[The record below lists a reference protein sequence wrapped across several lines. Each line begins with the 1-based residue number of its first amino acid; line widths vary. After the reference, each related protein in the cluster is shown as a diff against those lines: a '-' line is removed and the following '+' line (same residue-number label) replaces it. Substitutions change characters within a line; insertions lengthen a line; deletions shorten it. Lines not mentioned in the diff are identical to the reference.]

1 MKIDFQAAL
10 PEAALFRRQ
19 VRLELPEGA
28 VVLDALSL
36 YARKYNAPGILRNTG
51 GIAVVVNGARGSLR
65 QALREGDRLRVF
77 RPRIRG

>member
-10 PEAALFRRQ
+10 PEAPFLQRQ
-19 VRLELPEGA
+19 VQLDLPEGA

-36 YARKYNAPGILRNTG
+36 YAQTYNAPGVLENRA
-51 GIAVVVNGARGSLR
+51 GIAVIVNGAGGSFQR
-65 QALREGDRLRVF
+65 VLREGDRLRVF